1 MQMYCLLCHQKIT
14 RWRRLK
20 THSQFCCDEHAEQ
33 HKRETMGRLLDY
45 GPPASEVPAQPHE
58 DDDPIHRLAAVTGHY
73 QMQPE
78 TSTKAEMA
86 SFAEIHMRRYS
97 APRHLLRPDLPG
109 QEILR
114 PRVKLGPKPQPLE
127 MWNWAAPAPVAPRPV
142 AVAAPT
148 PRAKP
153 PAAVPVP
160 APRPTELTPAF
171 LVELQPLEWD
181 GHSLAGPAA
190 HLLQSAS
197 HALEDLVSSLPPR
210 PVART
215 VHPAT
220 AFWEALSDVRGAA
233 GPAAPLPAPVTV
245 RPASAEPSRGP
256 AGRASAGPPIRC
268 EGLSGVRPARS
279 LPASPAGIVAGAGHP
294 VGSGAGLQ
302 SVTPAV
308 YLVPAAAY
316 ESVAP
321 VRWKRETPSFQ
332 GPSLTP
338 RVEAASTLPREQPAS
353 LWPHRLDGALLWLPV
368 APAAQNLWRAAPA
381 LAMAAPP
388 AAPAQLVPHR
398 YKPTPELLVGA
409 QSVAVSEREAPPAAA
424 LGQEDRDLPRPP
436 SVAPS
441 VSAAG
446 LAPYLYKPVL
456 EHLAGAQKVPPSQR
470 DVPPAVAPALTT
482 LPWRAGEVAPARAR
496 LRPAGLRNELGV
508 APWSATL
515 PTARTSEHG
524 AAPLRPALT
533 IARSLPAESF
543 RPPAK
548 FQPGSGSGHPM
559 PGAATSATECRPLW
573 PAPHGTAAP
582 APRRPELTALAPL
595 TAVQLPV
602 RREQRGSRPVR
613 ASRLAGPA
621 ETLAAPAARG
631 AAQVQT
637 GCGPL
642 PTALALATTLP
653 RPEARLP
660 RGKIAQLAPPVIPL
674 PERGERIA
682 AALPA
687 ADAVRWPDRTAPRRL
702 DEDRLRRFVP
712 VPIAKPAARPSEA
725 TLAEPAPPA
734 APEPEPV
741 AAPAAYRGGHDTTS
755 AFGLR
760 PARPVPLPPRP
771 LSPLLAPLAAPAE
784 PAAEPEPVERID
796 IAVAPPQP
804 SLALGFPAAVPVPPS
819 DLEAGDTLR
828 AALDQA
834 KRQRSSTSELL
845 ERVSWFGR
853 EVLVPALSTR
863 GGRLTLLA
871 IGLLASLLVGGR
883 LLARPLRAGLHSLTG
898 PLAERSYFQFEEEFA
913 TQLGSWTDPS
923 VLTRQDD
930 GLVRVKEGLT
940 LYRPSLS
947 RSDYQLQFE
956 GRIGQGAMGWLVRA
970 ADDRHFYAFKLGWR
984 GRGRDRHSVLLRT
997 AVVDGSL
1004 PPLDKFDA
1012 VALPSD
1018 LKENTMYHLEVSVAG
1033 NRITTLLDGRGVDSF
1048 SDSRL
1053 KSGGVGFFAE
1063 KGETALLHSLAV
1075 SGNDD
1080 SMGRTLAW
1088 VRGFLQ
1094 FLGSKA
1100 FGS

>member
-33 HKRETMGRLLDY
+33 HKRETMGRLLEY
-45 GPPASEVPAQPHE
+45 GPPAADVPAQPHE

-73 QMQPE
+73 QVQPE
-78 TSTKAEMA
+78 NSSTMEMA
-86 SFAEIHMRRYS
+86 PFAEVHMRRYS

-109 QEILR
+109 QEILK
-114 PRVKLGPKPQPLE
+114 PRVRLGPKLQPLE
-127 MWNWAAPAPVAPRPV
+127 MWNWAAPPPVAPRPV

-171 LVELQPLEWD
+171 LVELPPLEWD
-181 GHSLAGPAA
+181 GHALASPAA

-197 HALEDLVSSLPPR
+197 HALEDVVSSLLPR

-220 AFWEALSDVRGAA
+220 AFWEALSEVRGPA

-245 RPASAEPSRGP
+245 RPASPEPSRGP
-256 AGRASAGPPIRC
+256 ASRAVAGPPIRC
-268 EGLSGVRPARS
+268 EGLSGVRPSRS
-279 LPASPAGIVAGAGHP
+279 LPASPTGVVAGAGHP
-294 VGSGAGLQ
+294 IGSGAGLQ

-316 ESVAP
+316 ESVSP
-321 VRWKRETPSFQ
+321 VRLKRETPSFQ
-332 GPSLTP
+332 GPKFAP
-338 RVEAASTLPREQPAS
+338 RLETASALPREQPAS

-368 APAAQNLWRAAPA
+368 APAAKNLWRPAPVQ
-381 LAMAAPP
+381 PP

-409 QSVAVSEREAPPAAA
+409 RSVVLSEREAPPAAA
-424 LGQEDRDLPRPP
+424 LTPEARDLRPP
-436 SVAPS
+436 SAAPS

-456 EHLAGAQKVPPSQR
+456 EHLADARNVPPSPR
-470 DVPPAVAPALTT
+470 DVPSAAAPALTT
-482 LPWRAGEVAPARAR
+482 LPWRRGEVAPARA
-496 LRPAGLRNELGV
+496 LLPPAGLRNELGV
-508 APWSATL
+508 APWSSATL
-515 PTARTSEHG
+515 LAARTSERG

-533 IARSLPAESF
+533 IVRSLPDESF
-543 RPPAK
+543 RPPAR
-548 FQPGSGSGHPM
+548 FQPGSGSGPAM
-559 PGAATSATECRPLW
+559 PGTATSATECRPLW
-573 PAPHGTAAP
+573 PAPHGAAAP

-602 RREQRGSRPVR
+602 RRDQPGGRAAR
-613 ASRLAGPA
+613 ASRLAGPV
-621 ETLAAPAARG
+621 ETLAAPAEHG
-631 AAQVQT
+631 AAQLQS

-642 PTALALATTLP
+642 PTALVLATALP
-653 RPEARLP
+653 RPAARLP
-660 RGKIAQLAPPVIPL
+660 RGRITQLAPPVIPL

-687 ADAVRWPDRTAPRRL
+687 AGGVRWSDHTAPRRL

-712 VPIAKPAARPSEA
+712 VPITKPAARPSEA
-725 TLAEPAPPA
+725 ALAENAPPA
-734 APEPEPV
+734 APEPEPG
-741 AAPAAYRGGHDTTS
+741 ATPAVNLSVHDTTS

-760 PARPVPLPPRP
+760 PRPAPLPPRP
-771 LSPLLAPLAAPAE
+771 LSALLAPSAPAAE
-784 PAAEPEPVERID
+784 PAPPPEPVERID
-796 IAVAPPQP
+796 IATAPPQA
-804 SLALGFPAAVPVPPS
+804 SLAMGYPAVVPAPPR
-819 DLEAGDTLR
+819 DLPADTLR
-828 AALDQA
+828 AALDEAQR
-834 KRQRSSTSELL
+834 KRSSTSELL
-845 ERVSWFGR
+845 ERISRFGQ

-863 GGRLTLLA
+863 GGRLTLIAL
-871 IGLLASLLVGGR
+871 GLLATLLLGGR
-883 LLARPLRAGLHSLTG
+883 LLARPLHAGLRSLTS
-898 PLAERSYFQFEEEFA
+898 PLAERSYFNFEEEFA
-913 TQLGSWTDPS
+913 TRLGSWTDPS

-930 GLVRVKEGLT
+930 GLVQVKEGLA
-940 LYRPSLS
+940 LYRPSLA

-956 GRIGQGAMGWLVRA
+956 GSISRGAMGWLVRA

-997 AVVDGSL
+997 AVVNGSL
-1004 PPLDKFDA
+1004 PPADKFDA

-1033 NRITTLLDGRGVDSF
+1033 NHITTLLDGRGVDSF
-1048 SDSRL
+1048 SDARL

-1063 KGETALLHSLAV
+1063 KGETALVHSLSV

-1080 SMGRTLAW
+1080 STGRTIAW
-1088 VRGFLQ
+1088 VSGFLQ